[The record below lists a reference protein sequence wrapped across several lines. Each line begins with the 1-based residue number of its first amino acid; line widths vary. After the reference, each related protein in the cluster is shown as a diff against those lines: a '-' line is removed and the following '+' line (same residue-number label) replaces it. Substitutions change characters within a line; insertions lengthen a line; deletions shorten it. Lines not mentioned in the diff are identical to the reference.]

1 MKKVIAI
8 LLCLFTLFVFVGCN
22 ESNNPITEQS
32 VEIENIIDMAERDN
46 LLTDDALEL
55 FYSDDTYDYYFSSI
69 RSMYV
74 IVCYDDGTEQTV
86 QDALAEGKIKI
97 SDLDSFGIHYFKYHS
112 EHTDVF
118 TVTYDYGTI
127 VENTVT
133 ELFNYGFFFNVEFE
147 ESKIPLVA
155 GDKLIF
161 KHNGEFVSLETY
173 PSKIRF
179 EGEVINT
186 YYMYTKI
193 RAVSEED
200 IVRNEGGGIE
210 YIKNCAYTTEYVII
224 NEEMEFIKLS
234 EYTGESLYFSID
246 PSMYIS
252 DTSNEPRPISA
263 AAFYAY
269 NPRSN

>member
-22 ESNNPITEQS
+22 VLNNPATKQS
-32 VEIENIIDMAERDN
+32 VEIENIIDIAERDN
-46 LLTDDALEL
+46 LPTDDALEL

-74 IVCYDDGTEQTV
+74 IVYYNDGTEQTV

-112 EHTDVF
+112 EHTDAF
-118 TVTYDYGTI
+118 TVTYDYGRI

-155 GDKLIF
+155 GDKLVC

-173 PSKIRF
+173 PSQICF

-186 YYMYTKI
+186 FYMYTKI
-193 RAVSEED
+193 RGVSDED
-200 IVRNEGGGIE
+200 IVRNESGGIE
-210 YIKNCAYTTEYVII
+210 RIKNCAYTTEYVII
-224 NEEMEFIKLS
+224 NENMEFVKLS
-234 EYTGESLYFSID
+234 EYKGDFLYFSID
-246 PSMYIS
+246 PSTYIS
-252 DTSNEPRPISA
+252 DDSNDPQPLSA
-263 AAFYAY
+263 SAFYAY
-269 NPRSN
+269 NPRPD

>member
-22 ESNNPITEQS
+22 VLNNPATEQS
-32 VEIENIIDMAERDN
+32 VKIENIIDIAERDN
-46 LLTDDALEL
+46 LPTNDALEL
-55 FYSDDTYDYYFSSI
+55 FYSDDTYNYYFSSI
-69 RSMYV
+69 RSIYV
-74 IVCYDDGTEQTV
+74 IVYYNDGTEQTA

-112 EHTDVF
+112 ELTDAF
-118 TVTYDYGTI
+118 TLTYDYGRI

-155 GDKLIF
+155 GDKLVF

-173 PSKIRF
+173 PSEIRF

-186 YYMYTKI
+186 YYLYTEI
-193 RAVSEED
+193 RAISEED
-200 IVRNEGGGIE
+200 IVRNESGGIE
-210 YIKNCAYTTEYVII
+210 HIKNCAYTSEYVII
-224 NEEMEFIKLS
+224 NENMEFVKLS
-234 EYTGESLYFSID
+234 EYKGDSLYFSID
-246 PSMYIS
+246 PSTYIS
-252 DTSNEPRPISA
+252 DDTTDPQPLSA

-269 NPRSN
+269 NPRPD